1 MRIQELLERANS
13 TPDLVSIFRDFLP
26 FAVEELDL
34 KSVPKIKLHLHLESV
49 DDQPSFGSFNSD
61 TKEINIAIEDRHP
74 LDILRTL
81 AHEMVHYKQNEETG
95 LRPGAG
101 TTGSPEEN
109 QAHELAGIV
118 MRNFNK
124 AHPELFKID
133 AVNLEEDSSGNI
145 GENFADGKNPQDKGD
160 SKRHGVPTKASVSTL
175 RKVAKQGGRKG
186 QLAHWMANMKAGKAK
201 KK

>member
-1 MRIQELLERANS
+1 MKIIQLLENQKPK
-13 TPDLVSIFRDFLP
+13 PDFISILREFLP
-26 FAVEELDL
+26 FAIDELGL
-34 KSVPKIKLHLHLESV
+34 ETIPKIKLHLHIGSV

-101 TTGSPEEN
+101 ATGSPEEN

-124 AHPELFKID
+124 ANPHFFQTD
-133 AVNLEEDSSGNI
+133 AVNLEE
-145 GENFADGKNPQDKGD
+145 
-160 SKRHGVPTKASVSTL
+160 
-175 RKVAKQGGRKG
+175 
-186 QLAHWMANMKAGKAK
+186 
-201 KK
+201 

>member
-1 MRIQELLERANS
+1 MKIVQLLES
-13 TPDLVSIFRDFLP
+13 QKSKPDFISILREFLP
-26 FAVEELDL
+26 FAIDELGL
-34 KSVPKIKLHLHLESV
+34 ETIPKIKLHLHIGSV

-81 AHEMVHYKQNEETG
+81 AHEMVHYKQNEEIG

-101 TTGSPEEN
+101 ATGSPEEN

-124 AHPELFKID
+124 ANPHFFQTD
-133 AVNLEEDSSGNI
+133 AVNLEE
-145 GENFADGKNPQDKGD
+145 
-160 SKRHGVPTKASVSTL
+160 
-175 RKVAKQGGRKG
+175 
-186 QLAHWMANMKAGKAK
+186 
-201 KK
+201 

>member
-1 MRIQELLERANS
+1 MKIVDLLEDRNS
-13 TPDLVSIFRDFLP
+13 KPDFIEILGKFLP
-26 FAVEELDL
+26 FAVNELEL
-34 KSVPKIKLHLHLESV
+34 NAVPKIKLHLHLGSV

-101 TTGSPEEN
+101 ATGSPEEN

-124 AHPELFKID
+124 ANPEFFNTD
-133 AVNLEEDSSGNI
+133 AVNLEE
-145 GENFADGKNPQDKGD
+145 
-160 SKRHGVPTKASVSTL
+160 
-175 RKVAKQGGRKG
+175 
-186 QLAHWMANMKAGKAK
+186 
-201 KK
+201 